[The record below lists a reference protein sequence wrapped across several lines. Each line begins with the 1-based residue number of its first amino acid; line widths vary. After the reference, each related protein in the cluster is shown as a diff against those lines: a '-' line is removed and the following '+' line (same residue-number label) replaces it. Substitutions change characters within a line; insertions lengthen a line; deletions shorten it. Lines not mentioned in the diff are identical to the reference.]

1 MKKKLLCIVIAAA
14 MSMGFA
20 ACGEAEATPDT
31 DDSGAEVTTTA
42 AVEDTEA
49 GGDVT
54 EETTTAETE
63 APKEVK
69 KITERPKFLFKDG
82 MVFEVDDITYIYNIA
97 DNKMYDCGEDTV
109 VYSACGKI
117 ACLDRKLH
125 NLETGETYDV
135 ELYNRDYVDEYNPVY
150 KIEKSFDGDTIYFG
164 VIDKNGEWVVPLS
177 SEYEICKSE
186 YAQDFD
192 VRGGYMVCGL
202 LGGSLIYDWKTD
214 KMTELYDRWDG
225 LSDGILIVD
234 GYSDDYDYYKYDPAT
249 GERTLLYEG
258 DNTDDNFGWRTQSN
272 GAWIS
277 DGKDEYTIVFDKSLN
292 KICEFDYY
300 ANCVYAAN
308 EDYVVFSSPNGND
321 IYTIILDKDGN
332 RVVEPFSSRQGGS
345 FVIIGDYVMNGSRI
359 INCKTG
365 EIKEWA
371 DDYGYE
377 IFEIFP
383 EAGKLLVTFDGAYY
397 IVDVSDLDTLINPFE
412 IANG

>member
-14 MSMGFA
+14 MSMSFA

-42 AVEDTEA
+42 AAEDTEA
-49 GGDVT
+49 GGDAT

-69 KITERPKFLFKDG
+69 KITEWPKFLFKDG

-117 ACLDRKLH
+117 ACLDHKLH

-150 KIEKSFDGDTIYFG
+150 KIEKSFDGDTFYFG

-177 SEYEICKSE
+177 SEYEICKDES
-186 YAQDFD
+186 AQDFD
-192 VRGGYMVCGL
+192 VRGGYMVCGF
-202 LGGSLIYDWKTD
+202 SLYDWKTD
-214 KMTELYDRWDG
+214 KMTETPNNRWAG
-225 LSDGILIVD
+225 LSDGILISE
-234 GYSDDYDYYKYDPAT
+234 GHSYDYDYYKYDPAT

-258 DNTDDNFGWRTQSN
+258 NHSDNEGFVGRTQSN
-272 GAWIS
+272 GTWIS
-277 DGKDEYTIVFDKSLN
+277 DGKDEYTIVLDKSLN

-300 ANCVYAAN
+300 ASCVYAAN
-308 EDYVVFSSPNGND
+308 EDYVVFESSND
-321 IYTIILDKDGN
+321 NDFYIIILDKDGN
-332 RVVEPFSSRQGGS
+332 RVVEPFSSGQGGS
-345 FVIIGDYVMNGSRI
+345 FVMIGDYVMNGSRI

-371 DDYGYE
+371 DDYAYE
-377 IFEIFP
+377 IFNFFP
-383 EAGKLLVTFDGAYY
+383 EAGKILVTFDGAYY

-412 IANG
+412 SANG

>member
-31 DDSGAEVTTTA
+31 DDSVAEVTTTA
-42 AVEDTEA
+42 AAEDTEA
-49 GGDVT
+49 GGDAT

-69 KITERPKFLFKDG
+69 KITEWPSIFNDC

-97 DNKMYDCGEDTV
+97 DNKMYDCGDDPG

-135 ELYNRDYVDEYNPVY
+135 ELYNHDYIGEYNPVY
-150 KIEKSFDGDTIYFG
+150 KIEKSFDGDTFYFG

-225 LSDGILIVD
+225 LSDGILIVE

-258 DNTDDNFGWRTQSN
+258 DSSDDSFGWRTQSN
-272 GAWIS
+272 GTWIS

-300 ANCVYAAN
+300 ANYVYAAN
-308 EDYVVFSSPNGND
+308 EDYVVFNSPNGND

-332 RVVEPFSSRQGGS
+332 RVVEPFINPYSGL
-345 FVIIGDYVMNGSRI
+345 VMIGDYVMNGSII

-371 DDYGYE
+371 NDYGYE
-377 IFEIFP
+377 LFNHFP

-397 IVDVSDLDTLINPFE
+397 IVDISDLDTLINPFE
-412 IANG
+412 SANG

>member
-1 MKKKLLCIVIAAA
+1 MKKRIISTMLMASMLL
-14 MSMGFA
+14 SMT
-20 ACGEAEATPDT
+20 ACGASTETPDT

-42 AVEDTEA
+42 AAEDTEA

-69 KITERPKFLFKDG
+69 KITEWPKFLFKDG

-97 DNKMYDCGEDTV
+97 DNKMYDCGEDTG
-109 VYSACGKI
+109 VYSVCGKI

-135 ELYNRDYVDEYNPVY
+135 ELYNHDYVDEYNPVY
-150 KIEKSFDGDTIYFG
+150 KIEKNFDGDTFYFG

-177 SEYEICKSE
+177 SEYEICKRE
-186 YAQDFD
+186 YAQDFN
-192 VRGGYMVCGL
+192 VRGGYMVYGD
-202 LGGSLIYDWKTD
+202 LIYDWKTD
-214 KMTELYDRWDG
+214 KMTELYYDRLDG
-225 LSDGILIVD
+225 LSEGILIIE
-234 GYSDDYDYYKYDPAT
+234 GYPDNYDYYKYDPAT

-258 DNTDDNFGWRTQSN
+258 DDFDSDNFRWRTQSN
-272 GAWIS
+272 GTWIS
-277 DGKDEYTIVFDKSLN
+277 DGKDEYTIVFDNSLN

-308 EDYVVFSSPNGND
+308 EDYVVFDSPNGND

-332 RVVEPFSSRQGGS
+332 RVVEPFISTYGGS
-345 FVIIGDYVMNGSRI
+345 FVMIGDYVMNGSRI

-371 DDYGYE
+371 DDYAYE
-377 IFEIFP
+377 IFNFFP
-383 EAGKLLVTFDGAYY
+383 EAGKILVTFDGAYY

-412 IANG
+412 IAQ